1 VRGGLGRVFSPADRS
16 RPQLAAARAARICR
30 SRASLTRP
38 GGFML
43 EMEHTGAHYP
53 RGWQMDIDWVI
64 VIKTLIET
72 IVYSMIGIVMFAASF
87 VIIKLVVPFSLTKEI
102 EEDQNTA
109 LAILIGSVILGL
121 AIIIAAA
128 IGG

>member
-1 VRGGLGRVFSPADRS
+1 
-16 RPQLAAARAARICR
+16 
-30 SRASLTRP
+30 
-38 GGFML
+38 
-43 EMEHTGAHYP
+43 
-53 RGWQMDIDWVI
+53 MDIDWVT
-64 VIKTLIET
+64 VVKTLVES

-87 VIIKLVVPFSLTKEI
+87 LIIKLVAPFSLRKEI

-121 AIIIAAA
+121 AIVIAAA